1 MTFSDQSTLYLLED
15 QTSLLLKEKAMPD
28 IVSILNKFFDHHKI
42 SKPRIFTLS
51 YQNRFL
57 YISFLHKLTFSITHI
72 QIKTYV
78 NAKNVQR
85 AWETNLSLEKEPI
98 LH

>member
-1 MTFSDQSTLYLLED
+1 MTFSDQSTLYLLLD

-28 IVSILNKFFDHHKI
+28 IVSILNKFFDHKI

-57 YISFLHKLTFSITHI
+57 YISFLHKLTFSITHMHT
-72 QIKTYV
+72 QFSV
-78 NAKNVQR
+78 NAKNVER
-85 AWETNLSLEKEPI
+85 VCETNL
-98 LH
+98 